1 MSNGTLTNFIT
12 CFNNHDEDGVMDKF
26 CLDDTTTTPHA
37 PCVGIT
43 DHGPGF
49 IGSVEVRMLFHQLF
63 STFHNLRWNPVQAT
77 WAAQP
82 AAMPSWTGN
91 LGPVTS
97 EVAVQ
102 FWLTG
107 QYQND
112 WFKSGAHASPPLSNL
127 PHNYHGQ
134 HLGRKRGDP
143 SGMGLPGVALFSL
156 DSGPEI
162 RQLQIYI
169 DRYALM
175 QSITSGQ
182 GDWDAPGGN

>member
-1 MSNGTLTNFIT
+1 MSNGTLTSFIT
-12 CFNNHDEDGVMDKF
+12 CFNNWDEDGVMGTF
-26 CLDDTTTTPHA
+26 CQDDTTANPNA

-49 IGSVEVRMLFHQLF
+49 VSRADVRTLFHQLF
-63 STFHNLRWNPVQAT
+63 STFQNLQWNSVQAT

-107 QYQND
+107 KYQND
-112 WFKSGAHASPPLSNL
+112 WFQSGAHASAPLSNL
-127 PHNYHGQ
+127 HNYTHGQ
-134 HLGRKRGDP
+134 HLGRKRGN
-143 SGMGLPGVALFSL
+143 STAMGLPGVAFFSF
-156 DSGPEI
+156 DSGPQI

-175 QSITSGQ
+175 QSITKGK
-182 GDWDAPGGN
+182 GDWDAQGGN

>member
-1 MSNGTLTNFIT
+1 MQ
-12 CFNNHDEDGVMDKF
+12 KF
-26 CLDDTTTTPHA
+26 CLDDTTTDPIA

-49 IGSVEVRMLFHQLF
+49 RGTTEVTALFQQLF
-63 STFHNLRWNPVQAT
+63 ISFRNLTWNPVQAT
-77 WAAQP
+77 WAALP

-112 WFKSGAHASPPLSNL
+112 WFQSGTHASPPLSNL
-127 PHNYHGQ
+127 PHNYSHGQ
-134 HLGRKRGDP
+134 HLGRYRGDP
-143 SGMGLPGVALFSL
+143 TGNGLPGVALFSF

-175 QSITSGQ
+175 QSITKNK
-182 GDWDAPGGN
+182 GDWDAKGGN